1 MATPANRIPVRV
13 ARGAKADLVASA
25 FDLYE
30 GEICYATDEN
40 RLYVVEGG
48 ALTASTVAPSSIDA
62 LTDVD
67 TTTAAPTTG
76 QILRWDGTNWTP
88 STPSIQSNTAGI
100 TGAVQVTNVVKMTQ
114 AAYDALGT
122 YNASTLYVIV

>member
-13 ARGAKADLVASA
+13 ARGAKADLTASIA
-25 FDLYE
+25 DLYE

-40 RLYVVEGG
+40 RLYVVEAG
-48 ALTASTVAPSSIDA
+48 ALTASTVAASSIDA

-67 TTTAAPTTG
+67 TTTSAPTAG
-76 QILRWDGTNWTP
+76 QVLRWDGANWTP
-88 STPSIQSNTAGI
+88 ATPTIQSLTAGI
-100 TGAVQVTNVVKMTQ
+100 TGATQVTNVVKMTQ

-122 YNASTLYVIV
+122 YSSTTLYVIV